1 MKKQYL
7 LLATGLAFYAC
18 QPTQELTI
26 TKADQ
31 PMSVEAIDGF
41 INKKLQ
47 EQGKFLWE
55 SASDE
60 MVWSALK
67 RSDQVLS
74 VGFKPEKLDKDLSK
88 IIHQIDLNQQDWA
101 NAKERVL
108 ELIFD
113 EERRTNPELKR
124 EDLFVFEEDV
134 LPVMSVKVQNLST
147 LKKLRA
153 SAFVRY
159 AEPMGY
165 EPNNASNR
173 AKVAAGSGCG
183 GYNAANDLVAGV
195 DYNNTSPSA
204 KTSWH
209 HTFHGVAQAWTKST
223 GTGVKILVIDTGA
236 SPTQDNLGS
245 AFNQGN
251 SSGRT
256 IEKIVKLPK
265 AWPWSPAE
273 TPNDDCGH
281 GTTMAGVAAAPRGTD
296 GQAVG
301 IAYNASLVT
310 CRSVA
315 DVMIDESR
323 EVKGVS
329 DALKLAGD
337 RTDIKIVSMSL
348 GRITSSSQ
356 LSDAVKYA
364 YNKGKLIFCAAGTSF
379 GWSAGW
385 WGVIFPAWMP
395 EVQAVTGVK
404 DLANDVACDDC
415 HKGSEV
421 DFVVVMERST
431 TGRHILTL
439 PTENSNTPAT
449 VGGSSASTS
458 SMAGMAALVWSRFP
472 SLTRNQ
478 VVSKLAS
485 SASYYPNRNS
495 NFGWG
500 RVNVDAAT
508 NSGI

>member
-1 MKKQYL
+1 MKKYL
-7 LLATGLAFYAC
+7 LPLAAVLTFYAC
-18 QPTQELTI
+18 QPVQELTVA
-26 TKADQ
+26 KSEQ
-31 PMSVEAIDGF
+31 PMATEVIDDF
-41 INKKLQ
+41 IYQKLRQ
-47 EQGKFLWE
+47 QGKFLWE
-55 SASDE
+55 TASDE
-60 MVWSALK
+60 MIWSALK
-67 RSDQVLS
+67 HSDQVLS
-74 VGFKPEKLDKDLSK
+74 VGFKPAKAEKDLST
-88 IIHQIDLNQQDWA
+88 IIHQINLQQQEWA
-101 NAKERVL
+101 SAKQQL
-108 ELIFD
+108 LALIEE
-113 EERRTNPELKR
+113 EERRTNPAFKPEEL
-124 EDLFVFEEDV
+124 LVFEEET
-134 LPVMSVKVQNLST
+134 LPTISVKVQNLST
-147 LKKLRA
+147 IKKLR
-153 SAFVRY
+153 SSNLVRY
-159 AEPMGY
+159 TEPMGY
-165 EPNNASNR
+165 EPKNDGSR

-183 GYNAANDLVAGV
+183 GYNATNDLVAGT
-195 DYNNTSPSA
+195 DYSTTSPNA

-209 HTFHGVAQAWTKST
+209 HTFHKVAQAWTKST
-223 GTGVKILVIDTGA
+223 GAGVKILVIDTGA

-245 AFNQGN
+245 AFNQGS

-296 GQAVG
+296 GQAAG
-301 IAYNASLVT
+301 IAYNAGLVT
-310 CRSVA
+310 CRSAA

-329 DALKLAGD
+329 DALTLAGD

-356 LSDAVKYA
+356 ISDAVKYA

-421 DFVVVMERST
+421 DFVVVMERNT
-431 TGRHILTL
+431 TGRHVLTL
-439 PTENSNTPAT
+439 PTENTNTPAT

-472 SLTRNQ
+472 SLTRDQIVN
-478 VVSKLAS
+478 KLAS
-485 SASYYPNRNS
+485 SSSYYPTRNS

-500 RVNVDAAT
+500 RVNADIAT
-508 NSGI
+508 NGGI